1 MLNAGVGLQKQ
12 LETIRTSERDDHRK
26 RQYTYIL
33 EQINQG
39 KSLTQAF
46 RKTQLVPVF
55 DLPIIETGEKSGQLP
70 RVCQI
75 LSKSYQR
82 NADSEKK
89 IRRGLNY
96 PFFLFSASVFIPN
109 FPKLFLGTITLPQY
123 LFGCL
128 SIIGGVVVVALI
140 IYNFLMRSYFDLE
153 LAKLKHKV
161 FTKIPLLY
169 YIATRSAQERFC
181 SSLAMMLHAGLPI
194 LEALSLAGQTSPDD
208 QITMA
213 SRRII
218 AEIKSGKSLPRAFQG
233 ESVFNEDI
241 QNSIVVGAE
250 SGNIPEL
257 LERSAEILKKNVDE
271 AIDKITFVVPQVIY
285 WIALLVVAANILGLY
300 ATNIMTLSNML
311 SGV

>member
-12 LETIRTSERDDHRK
+12 LETLRTSERDDFRK
-26 RQYTYIL
+26 RQLTHIIA
-33 EQINQG
+33 QVGQG
-39 KSLTQAF
+39 KSLTSALK
-46 RKTQLVPVF
+46 KTQLVPVF
-55 DLPIIETGEKSGQLP
+55 DIPIIETGEKSGQLP
-70 RVCQI
+70 KVCKI
-75 LSKSYQR
+75 LSDSHKKM
-82 NADSEKK
+82 AESEKK

-123 LFGCL
+123 LLGCF
-128 SIIGGVVVVALI
+128 SIIGVVVVVALV
-140 IYNFLMRSYFDLE
+140 IYNFLMRSYFDLA
-153 LAKLKHKV
+153 LSKARHQIFIKL
-161 FTKIPLLY
+161 PLLN
-169 YIATRSAQERFC
+169 YIATRSSQEKFC
-181 SSLAMMLHAGLPI
+181 SSLSMMLHAGLPI
-194 LEALSLAGQTSPDD
+194 LEALSLAGQTSADT

-218 AEIKSGKSLPRAFQG
+218 AEIKAGRSLPRAFQG

-250 SGNIPEL
+250 SGSIPEM

-300 ATNIMTLSNML
+300 ATNIMTLSNMM

>member
-12 LETIRTSERDDHRK
+12 IETMRNSERDDHRK
-26 RQYTYIL
+26 RKYTYIL
-33 EQINQG
+33 EQIRQG

-46 RKTQLVPVF
+46 KQTQMIPVF

-70 RVCQI
+70 RVCEI
-75 LSKSYQR
+75 LSKSYQL

-89 IRRGLNY
+89 IRRGFNY

-123 LFGCL
+123 LFSCF
-128 SIIGGVVVVALI
+128 SIIGVVVIIALI
-140 IYNFLMRSYFDLE
+140 IYNFLMRSYFDIE
-153 LAKLKHKV
+153 LAKLKFRI

-169 YIATRSAQERFC
+169 YVANRSAQERFC
-181 SSLAMMLHAGLPI
+181 RSLSMMLHAGLPI
-194 LEALSLAGQTSPDD
+194 LEALSLAGQTSPDL
-208 QITMA
+208 QITLA

-218 AEIKSGKSLPRAFQG
+218 AEIKSGKNLPQAFRS
-233 ESVFNEDI
+233 ESIFNEDI
-241 QNSIVVGAE
+241 QNSIMIGAE

-257 LERSAEILKKNVDE
+257 LERSADILKKNVDE
-271 AIDKITFVVPQVIY
+271 AIDKITFVLPQVIY
-285 WIALLVVAANILGLY
+285 WLALLVVAYNIISLY
-300 ATNIMTLSNML
+300 AGSVKTLSNMM

>member
-12 LETIRTSERDDHRK
+12 IETMRTSERDDHRK
-26 RQYTYIL
+26 RQYTHIL
-33 EQINQG
+33 DQIRQG

-46 RKTQLVPVF
+46 RNTQMIPVF

-70 RVCQI
+70 RVCEI
-75 LSKSYQR
+75 LSKSYQL

-96 PFFLFSASVFIPN
+96 PFFLFAASVFVPN

-123 LFGCL
+123 LLHC
-128 SIIGGVVVVALI
+128 SIIIGGAVVVALV

-153 LAKLKHKV
+153 LAKLKYQI
-161 FTKIPLLY
+161 FTKIPLLQ
-169 YIATRSAQERFC
+169 YIANRSAQERFC
-181 SSLAMMLHAGLPI
+181 RSLSMMLHAGLPI
-194 LEALSLAGQTSPDD
+194 LEALSLAGQTSADGRM
-208 QITMA
+208 TLA

-218 AEIKSGKSLPRAFQG
+218 SEIKSGKSLPQAFSG
-233 ESVFNEDI
+233 ESVFNDDI
-241 QNSIVVGAE
+241 QNSIMIGAE

-257 LERSAEILKKNVDE
+257 LERSADMLKKNVDE
-271 AIDKITFVVPQVIY
+271 AIDKITFVLPQVIY
-285 WIALLVVAANILGLY
+285 WIALLAVAINIISLY
-300 ATNIMTLSNML
+300 AGSVATLSNMM

>member
-55 DLPIIETGEKSGQLP
+55 DLPIIETGEKSGQFP